1 MLARML
7 LLDCMGG
14 PALDNPGSG
23 RGVSGGAPI
32 EGAGA
37 EDGAAA
43 AQQLRVRVTARL
55 APAPPRR
62 RAPDAAPRP
71 PRGRARA
78 LGKGFGRYNPETG
91 IHGGHISNSGRV
103 GGFRDCMTPAV
114 RRRVED
120 KIAPYLR
127 HFNFSLDHA

>member
-1 MLARML
+1 MLARVL

-71 PRGRARA
+71 PRGGAGAR
-78 LGKGFGRYNPETG
+78 GREE
-91 IHGGHISNSGRV
+91 
-103 GGFRDCMTPAV
+103 GGFWGFCTVSRP
-114 RRRVED
+114 
-120 KIAPYLR
+120 LR
-127 HFNFSLDHA
+127 SLI